1 MEITEERMCK
11 ALQYLADTDLPFAE
25 ARSLMEGKSKQE
37 KTVLGLVFLKE
48 TGTKDEREYQAR
60 VSDSYL
66 TWKNEYEAAVLD
78 FELYKN
84 RRITAT
90 LLSELWR
97 SLNSNRRQA
106 GGNP

>member
-1 MEITEERMCK
+1 MSITQERMEK
-11 ALQYLADTDLPFAE
+11 ALEYLATTDEPFAE
-25 ARSLMEGKSKQE
+25 AKSLMEGKAKQE
-37 KTVLGLVFLKE
+37 KTVLGLVFLRE

-60 VSDSYL
+60 VSDSYH
-66 TWKNEYEAAVLD
+66 TWKREYEAAVLD

-106 GGNP
+106 GGNL